1 MHAAPGRP
9 ALSRNKLARRSRSAA
24 GFTLVEVGVALALL
38 ALTAALVIPEL
49 GQITDANVRSQGN
62 AFIGAIEYA
71 NTQAVTRRR
80 YYRLYFDLDKNTYWV
95 AARNEKG
102 HFRPLEFDPLGSER
116 PLLDGV
122 EFKDV
127 FIIDTVYKK
136 GVTYAELLPD
146 GTMDPMLIHLDS
158 YSGDE
163 YTVEIDDYVS
173 SAEVFPGYTEPKD
186 YSSLTVKFAE

>member
-1 MHAAPGRP
+1 MQAPLSRP
-9 ALSRNKLARRSRSAA
+9 ALLRRRLAARGRGSA

-49 GQITDANVRSQGN
+49 GQITDANVRSQGR
-62 AFIGAIEYA
+62 FFVGAIEYA

-102 HFRPLEFDPLGSER
+102 KFRPLEYDALGSER
-116 PLLDGV
+116 HLLDGV

-173 SAEVFPGYTEPKD
+173 SAEVYPGYTEPKD
-186 YSSLTVKFAE
+186 YSSLHVKFAE